1 MRMPT
6 ISRPRAVLYV
16 GVVLALLA
24 LGGRLFLERDG
35 GAQPAG
41 QTLSALET
49 DSGPAAESVGKA
61 AVTGVPIETVSAEI
75 VVHVVGAVHKP
86 GLYRLAAGSRIDD
99 AIQKAG
105 GPTGKAQLALI
116 NLAASL
122 TDGEQI
128 IVPTRGDQVS
138 PSGAG
143 ATGVTEGEAAGLVHL
158 NTATLE
164 QLDSLPGIGPVT
176 AQNILQYREE
186 HGSFTSVDEL
196 DAVPGIGPARLDQLR
211 QLVAP

>member
-16 GVVLALLA
+16 AVVLVLLA
-24 LGGRLFLERDG
+24 LGGRLLLERDG
-35 GAQPAG
+35 GAQPTG
-41 QTLSALET
+41 QTLSVLET
-49 DSGPAAESVGKA
+49 ESGPAAESAGKEA
-61 AVTGVPIETVSAEI
+61 PTGVPIETVSAEI
-75 VVHVVGAVHKP
+75 VVHVVGAVRKP

-122 TDGEQI
+122 IDGEQI
-128 IVPTRGDQVS
+128 VVPRRGDQLS
-138 PSGAG
+138 PSGTG
-143 ATGVTEGEAAGLVHL
+143 APGVTEGEAAGPVHL

-186 HGSFTSVDEL
+186 HGSFRSVDEL

-211 QLVAP
+211 QLVEP